1 MNKNPLVTV
10 LCLLA
15 LAAPLSSSLAADHSH
30 HHHGAATPT
39 LQLNQGQKWATDAP
53 LRDGMSRIQAAMEPR
68 LAEIHG
74 NRLNRAGYA
83 KLAAGLEREVGGIVA
98 ACKLAPEADAMLHLV
113 LADLGAGIEAMAGKS
128 KGGDPR
134 RGAAKVLGAL
144 EDYGRYFDHP
154 GWKPMAH

>member
-1 MNKNPLVTV
+1 
-10 LCLLA
+10 
-15 LAAPLSSSLAADHSH
+15 
-30 HHHGAATPT
+30 
-39 LQLNQGQKWATDAP
+39 
-53 LRDGMSRIQAAMEPR
+53 MEPR